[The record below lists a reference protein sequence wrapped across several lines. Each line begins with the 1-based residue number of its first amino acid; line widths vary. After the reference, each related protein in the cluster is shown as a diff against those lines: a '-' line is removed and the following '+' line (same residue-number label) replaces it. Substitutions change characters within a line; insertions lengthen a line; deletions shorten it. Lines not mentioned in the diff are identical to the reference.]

1 MLGGLLIGVASGLT
15 AVFFPAASE
24 AVIYVMM
31 AVVLL
36 IRPRGLLGEEGM
48 MTLSAEQTRKLI
60 VLAAIWA
67 ALLFAPYWMVPLGGY
82 TALATR
88 VLVLGLAAMSVN
100 FLLGFTGVLSFGH
113 AAYFGLGAYGAG
125 LTLKFLAPS
134 TPLALLLG
142 MLLGGICG
150 AMLGTLIVR
159 RRGVYFAMVTIAFGQ
174 VFYYIA
180 FQWSS
185 LTGGD
190 DGLRGFS
197 RQPLDFGL
205 FKIDILSNANNF
217 YYFVLFCFAL
227 AVGAMGFILRSP
239 FGRTMI
245 AIRENERRSRFLGIP
260 VERHIWIAFTLSCF
274 FMGFAGA
281 LYALVNNFA
290 DPRGLHYSQ
299 SGDFVMMAVMGG
311 MRSFWGPLLG
321 AAVFVVLQD
330 YLSSI
335 TVNWMSFV
343 GLLFVL
349 VVLFFPR
356 GLLGI
361 PATEQG
367 MNVLEIRE
375 RQQAVRQSRGGA
387 RRVAERG
394 ERRVVRHHRTERRR
408 QDHVLQ
414 PDQRVFSADLRH
426 HRVRRPRHHQAL
438 DP

>member
-1 MLGGLLIGVASGLT
+1 
-15 AVFFPAASE
+15 
-24 AVIYVMM
+24 
-31 AVVLL
+31 
-36 IRPRGLLGEEGM
+36 
-48 MTLSAEQTRKLI
+48 
-60 VLAAIWA
+60 
-67 ALLFAPYWMVPLGGY
+67 
-82 TALATR
+82 
-88 VLVLGLAAMSVN
+88 VLVLGLAAMSLN

-125 LTLKFLAPS
+125 LTLKFLVLS
-134 TPLALLLG
+134 TPLALVAG
-142 MLLGGICG
+142 MLLGGLCG
-150 AMLGTLIVR
+150 GLLGMLIVR

-185 LTGGD
+185 VTGGD

-205 FKIDILSNANNF
+205 FKIDILSSPNNF
-217 YYFVLFCFAL
+217 YFFVLFCFAL
-227 AVGAMGFILRSP
+227 AIGAMGFILRSP

-274 FMGFAGA
+274 FMGLAGA

-343 GLLFVL
+343 GLLFVM

-356 GLLGI
+356 GLLGFI
-361 PATEQG
+361 
-367 MNVLEIRE
+367 
-375 RQQAVRQSRGGA
+375 
-387 RRVAERG
+387 
-394 ERRVVRHHRTERRR
+394 
-408 QDHVLQ
+408 
-414 PDQRVFSADLRH
+414 QRSKA
-426 HRVRRPRHHQAL
+426 
-438 DP
+438 

>member
-1 MLGGLLIGVASGLT
+1 MSTDVATAAVPSVRQPAVPRWVRLVVIWGLLI
-15 AVFFPAASE
+15 AAPFW
-24 AVIYVMM
+24 
-31 AVVLL
+31 LPL
-36 IRPRGLLGEEGM
+36 
-48 MTLSAEQTRKLI
+48 
-60 VLAAIWA
+60 
-67 ALLFAPYWMVPLGGY
+67 LGGY
-82 TALATR
+82 TALAGR
-88 VLVLGLAAMSVN
+88 VLVFGLAAMGLN
-100 FLLGFTGVLSFGH
+100 LLLGFTGVLSFGH

-125 LTLKFLAPS
+125 LTLKFLALS
-134 TPLALLLG
+134 TPLALIAG
-142 MLLGGICG
+142 MLLGGVCG
-150 AMLGTLIVR
+150 AILGTLIVR

-197 RQPLDFGL
+197 RQPIDFGVFQL
-205 FKIDILSNANNF
+205 DILSNANNF
-217 YYFVLFCFAL
+217 YFFVLFCFAL
-227 AVGAMGFILRSP
+227 VVGAMAFILRSP

-245 AIRENERRSRFLGIP
+245 AIRENERRARFLGIP
-260 VERHIWIAFTLSCF
+260 VERHIWIAFTMSCF

-356 GLLGI
+356 GLLGFI
-361 PATEQG
+361 
-367 MNVLEIRE
+367 
-375 RQQAVRQSRGGA
+375 
-387 RRVAERG
+387 
-394 ERRVVRHHRTERRR
+394 
-408 QDHVLQ
+408 
-414 PDQRVFSADLRH
+414 QRSKA
-426 HRVRRPRHHQAL
+426 
-438 DP
+438 

>member
-1 MLGGLLIGVASGLT
+1 MQS
-15 AVFFPAASE
+15 
-24 AVIYVMM
+24 
-31 AVVLL
+31 
-36 IRPRGLLGEEGM
+36 
-48 MTLSAEQTRKLI
+48 RKLI
-60 VLAAIWA
+60 VLVAIWA
-67 ALLFAPYWMVPLGGY
+67 ALLLAPYWMAPLGGY

-88 VLVLGLAAMSVN
+88 VLVLGLAAMSLN

-113 AAYFGLGAYGAG
+113 AAWFGLGAYGAG
-125 LTLKFLAPS
+125 LALKYLTLS
-134 TPLALLLG
+134 TPLAVIAG
-142 MLLGGICG
+142 ILLGGLCG
-150 AMLGTLIVR
+150 AILGLLLVR

-190 DGLRGFS
+190 DGLRGFH
-197 RQPLDFGL
+197 RQPLDFGF
-205 FKIDILSNANNF
+205 FKIDILGNDIAF

-227 AVGAMGFILRSP
+227 AVGAMAFILRSP

-260 VERHIWIAFTLSCF
+260 IERHIWIAFTLSCF
-274 FMGFAGA
+274 FMSFAGA

-321 AAVFVVLQD
+321 AFVFVVVQD

-356 GLLGI
+356 GLLGFF
-361 PATEQG
+361 
-367 MNVLEIRE
+367 
-375 RQQAVRQSRGGA
+375 
-387 RRVAERG
+387 
-394 ERRVVRHHRTERRR
+394 
-408 QDHVLQ
+408 
-414 PDQRVFSADLRH
+414 QRSKA
-426 HRVRRPRHHQAL
+426 
-438 DP
+438 

>member
-1 MLGGLLIGVASGLT
+1 VTGPEQARKLT
-15 AVFFPAASE
+15 A
-24 AVIYVMM
+24 I
-31 AVVLL
+31 
-36 IRPRGLLGEEGM
+36 
-48 MTLSAEQTRKLI
+48 
-60 VLAAIWA
+60 AAIWV
-67 ALLFAPYWMVPLGGY
+67 ALLAAPYWMVPLGGY
-82 TALATR
+82 TALGTR
-88 VLVLGLAAMSVN
+88 VLVLGLAAMSLN

-125 LTLKFLAPS
+125 LSLKFLALS
-134 TPLALLLG
+134 TPLSLLCG
-142 MLLGGICG
+142 MLLGGIAG
-150 AMLGTLIVR
+150 AVLGALIVR
-159 RRGVYFAMVTIAFGQ
+159 RRGVYFAMVTIAVGQ

-197 RQPLDFGL
+197 RQPLNLGFTT
-205 FKIDILSNANNF
+205 IDILSNANAF

-227 AVGAMGFILRSP
+227 AVALMGFILRSP

-260 VERHIWIAFTLSCF
+260 IERHIWIAFTVSCL
-274 FMGFAGA
+274 FMGLAGA

-321 AAVFVVLQD
+321 AAVFVILQD

-343 GLLFVL
+343 GMLFIA

-356 GLLGI
+356 GLLGFI
-361 PATEQG
+361 
-367 MNVLEIRE
+367 
-375 RQQAVRQSRGGA
+375 
-387 RRVAERG
+387 
-394 ERRVVRHHRTERRR
+394 
-408 QDHVLQ
+408 
-414 PDQRVFSADLRH
+414 QRKGKA
-426 HRVRRPRHHQAL
+426 
-438 DP
+438 